1 MPPPATETKTTM
13 FDLSWSHLGIF
24 ALAAIVLVPTKD
36 LPALLRNIG
45 RYMGDAKKMARDFRS
60 QVDDALK
67 DAELADIKKTF
78 DAEVKG
84 IATSASM
91 ADTERSFN
99 ASMNSAMDKAS
110 EPAKPSGQIIPSV
123 GTALPIEVAADAPAI
138 NGAVA
143 VQAEPMATP
152 GPPMPGVNGRHANSD
167 GIDVVSAGRGSVA
180 QRAAAAWKKT
190 AGHESGA

>member
-1 MPPPATETKTTM
+1 M

-45 RYMGDAKKMARDFRS
+45 RYVGDARKMARDFRS
-60 QVDDALK
+60 QVEDALK
-67 DAELADIKKTF
+67 DAEFADIKKTF

-84 IATSASM
+84 IQTSASM
-91 ADTERSFN
+91 AETERSFN
-99 ASMNSAMDKAS
+99 ASMTSAMEKAS
-110 EPAKPSGQIIPSV
+110 EPAKPTGQIIPTV
-123 GTALPIEVAADAPAI
+123 ATAPAIDVATDAPAAKPVA
-138 NGAVA
+138 GA
-143 VQAEPMATP
+143 
-152 GPPMPGVNGRHANSD
+152 NGRQSASD
-167 GIDVVSAGRGSVA
+167 GIEVVSAGRGSVA

>member
-1 MPPPATETKTTM
+1 M

-45 RYMGDAKKMARDFRS
+45 RYVGDAKKMARDFRS

-78 DAEVKG
+78 DTEVKG
-84 IATSASM
+84 IAASASM

-99 ASMNSAMDKAS
+99 ASMTSAMEKAS
-110 EPAKPSGQIIPSV
+110 EPAKPPGQIIPSV
-123 GTALPIEVAADAPAI
+123 ATALPIEVATDAPAAKPVA
-138 NGAVA
+138 GA
-143 VQAEPMATP
+143 
-152 GPPMPGVNGRHANSD
+152 NGRQSHSD
-167 GIDVVSAGRGSVA
+167 GIEVVSAGRGSVA